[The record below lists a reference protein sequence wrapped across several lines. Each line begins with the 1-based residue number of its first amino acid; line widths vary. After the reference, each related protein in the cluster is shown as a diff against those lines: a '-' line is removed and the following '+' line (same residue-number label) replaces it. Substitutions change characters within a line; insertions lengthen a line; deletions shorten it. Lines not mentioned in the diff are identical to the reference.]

1 MKKKKKKKIKERK
14 KMFPSRLI
22 YLWLSYNELVYWW
35 RYQKSSL
42 TLYSPN
48 VIGTYI

>member
-1 MKKKKKKKIKERK
+1 MKKKKKERK
-14 KMFPSRLI
+14 KMLASILI
-22 YLWLSYNELVYWW
+22 NLWLSYNELVYWW

-42 TLYSPN
+42 TLYSPK